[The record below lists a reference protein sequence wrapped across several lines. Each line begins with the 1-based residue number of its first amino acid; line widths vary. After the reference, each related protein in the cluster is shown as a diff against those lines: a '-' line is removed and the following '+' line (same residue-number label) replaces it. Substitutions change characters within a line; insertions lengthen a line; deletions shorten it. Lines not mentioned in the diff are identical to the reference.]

1 MVKKARSVHECSE
14 CGYSSPKWL
23 GRCPECG
30 SWGSME
36 ERTVGA
42 ATGAAKAAVSGAA
55 PTGLTP
61 TSPAV
66 PIGKVQV
73 QWLGQAATRI
83 TTPGGK
89 VIVIDPWLTTNPK
102 TPEQYKKLEA
112 LGRIDLILVTHAHI
126 LQL

>member
-66 PIGKVQV
+66 PIGKIVASTATSISTGIGELDRV
-73 QWLGQAATRI
+73 LGS
-83 TTPGGK
+83 G
-89 VIVIDPWLTTNPK
+89 IVSTL
-102 TPEQYKKLEA
+102 
-112 LGRIDLILVTHAHI
+112 R
-126 LQL
+126 